1 MQKVQKGFLESKI
14 EAVYQQ
20 LLAAIDGVDEE
31 VLNRPNSIA
40 RDYAVI
46 DVLNYLAAWGQT
58 VNKGLREIQR
68 RKKPT
73 ELQRAIEDQKQFR
86 QQAVAEAQGDD
97 LADILIRLED
107 VQFAYE
113 DQLRQL
119 SHDDL
124 NRPKRFR
131 FIGNKPL
138 WPFIAKHTYQHD
150 TEWVDEIEHFIKRQ
164 KK

>member
-14 EAVYQQ
+14 EAVHQQ
-20 LLAAIDGVDEE
+20 LLAAIDGVDGE

-40 RDYAVI
+40 RDYSVI
-46 DVLNYLAAWGQT
+46 DILNYLAAWGET

-86 QQAVAEAQGDD
+86 QQAVAESQDD
-97 LADILIRLED
+97 ELPDILIRLED
-107 VQFAYE
+107 VLFAYE

-119 SHDDL
+119 NHDDL

-150 TEWVDEIEHFIKRQ
+150 ADWVEEIVHFIKRNS
-164 KK
+164 